1 MANPAQAVTS
11 QNYCLSHF
19 VATGCHYW
27 SISEDQQIFYE
38 CKTNSLLIWRKWNII
53 LLLIIVYKN
62 LTDHFPK
69 PAQHACFFVCNCEGA
84 QAQTVSLHCQA
95 TSSSQGGDLGIQGKK
110 LQIWSGGAILGLLGA
125 EAAPFNLGS
134 WAGGY
139 QEPGRGG
146 RVQGPCP
153 TLSWSWC

>member
-27 SISEDQQIFYE
+27 SISEDQQIFYA

-110 LQIWSGGAILGLLGA
+110 AADLEWWCHFRAAWSRSSSIQPGLMSWGMPGAWQGREGA
-125 EAAPFNLGS
+125 GTL
-134 WAGGY
+134 
-139 QEPGRGG
+139 
-146 RVQGPCP
+146 P